1 MRWVGAVVLLVLAA
15 FFGLLAIGHSLQVE
29 EARRVWA
36 AGTATD
42 GTLTAH
48 HGRRKSTVR
57 EYDYTYRVEGR
68 ELVAQK
74 RSIPWSAREI
84 PVGARLEVRYDPAN
98 PEASMT
104 AAELREL
111 ENWANRAF
119 PPLLAL
125 ALLGGAIYVAFRRE
139 KKPAT

>member
-1 MRWVGAVVLLVLAA
+1 MRWVGVVVLLVLAA

-36 AGTATD
+36 TGKAAD
-42 GTLTAH
+42 GKLTAH

-57 EYDYTYRVEGR
+57 EYDYSYRVDGR
-68 ELVAQK
+68 ELVAEK

-84 PVGARLEVRYDPAN
+84 PVGSRLEVRYDPAD
-98 PEASMT
+98 PEHSMT
-104 AAELREL
+104 PAELQEL

-119 PPLLAL
+119 LPLVAL
-125 ALLGGAIYVAFRRE
+125 ALLGGAVYVAFRRE
-139 KKPAT
+139 RKPAT

>member
-1 MRWVGAVVLLVLAA
+1 MRWVGVVVLLVLSA

-36 AGTATD
+36 TGKVAD

-68 ELVAQK
+68 ELLAEK

-84 PVGARLEVRYDPAN
+84 PVGARLEVRYDPAD
-98 PEASMT
+98 PEHSMT
-104 AAELREL
+104 PAELQEL

-119 PPLLAL
+119 LPLVAL
-125 ALLGGAIYVAFRRE
+125 AFLGGSIFVALRRA

>member
-1 MRWVGAVVLLVLAA
+1 MRWVGVVVLLVLAA

-36 AGTATD
+36 TGKAAD

-57 EYDYTYRVEGR
+57 EYDYSYRVDGR
-68 ELVAQK
+68 ELIAEK
-74 RSIPWSAREI
+74 RSIPWGAREI
-84 PVGARLEVRYDPAN
+84 PVGSRLDVRYDPAE
-98 PEASMT
+98 PERSMT
-104 AAELREL
+104 PAELQEL

-119 PPLLAL
+119 FPLVAL
-125 ALLGGAIYVAFRRE
+125 ALLGGAAYVALRRG
-139 KKPAT
+139 KRPAT